1 MVMKYHSVKRIRI
14 QVLNETGIIRD
25 LIFRNGKLLDDDS
38 FDFFC
43 DGRHSLVSFPILELM
58 QMLLCKA
65 MTYNMHPFFKKSNR
79 FLKITGVFI
88 KFDGLYIKNP
98 PQTLI
103 T

>member
-1 MVMKYHSVKRIRI
+1 
-14 QVLNETGIIRD
+14 
-25 LIFRNGKLLDDDS
+25 
-38 FDFFC
+38 
-43 DGRHSLVSFPILELM
+43 M